1 MDKHLIADDVPEPPD
16 ESGTGGASD
25 GALPGELARQA
36 IHQQAVP
43 YDGGPSPLSRAISGT
58 LRLTLGPIVHHVPGH
73 SLIIRTAR
81 TTVDIASRL
90 VRADPR
96 VRVRL
101 ADDLP
106 REPGRHG
113 TGRVLGEWVEPR
125 DAGDE
130 PLDGAIL
137 YLHGGGY
144 VVCSPRTHRPITARL
159 AADTGLP
166 VLVPQYRLAPEHPF
180 PAALEDAL
188 DAYRLLLD
196 HGVPADRVVIAGDSA
211 GGHLAA
217 SLTGELCRTGLPR
230 PAGVVLFSPWVDL
243 TCELSTRE
251 QRLARD
257 PYISAS
263 TARRVARLVVGTA
276 DLQDPRLALLA
287 CRWTDTPPVL
297 IQVGSREVLR
307 PEAEALAGAIS
318 EGGGDCLLQVW
329 NGQMHVF
336 QMLNRVLPE
345 ADAAMSETARFVR
358 SVLAAPAARGR
369 TPGKGRTAGKG
380 RRRTAARGR
389 RANGGRGGD
398 GGQSGAEAVA

>member
-1 MDKHLIADDVPEPPD
+1 MDKHLIADDVPTPPD
-16 ESGTGGASD
+16 GSGAGGASD
-25 GALPGELARQA
+25 GALPGGSARQA
-36 IHQQAVP
+36 LHQQAVP
-43 YDGGPSPLSRAISGT
+43 YDGGPSPLSRAISGM
-58 LRLTLGPIVHHVPGH
+58 LRLTVGPIVHHVPGH
-73 SLIIRTAR
+73 AVIIRTAR

-96 VRVRL
+96 VRVRR

-106 REPGRHG
+106 HD
-113 TGRVLGEWVEPR
+113 TGRVIGEWVEPR

-130 PLDGAIL
+130 PSDGAIL

-166 VLVPQYRLAPEHPF
+166 VLVPRYRLAPEHPF

-188 DAYRLLLD
+188 AAYRLLLD
-196 HGVPADRVVIAGDSA
+196 YGVPAERVVIAGDSA

-276 DLQDPRLALLA
+276 DPRDPRLALLS

-318 EGGGDCLLQVW
+318 EGGGECLLQVW

-369 TPGKGRTAGKG
+369 TAGTGRTAD
-380 RRRTAARGR
+380 RRRTAARSR

-398 GGQSGAEAVA
+398 GGPSGTEAVA

>member
-1 MDKHLIADDVPEPPD
+1 M
-16 ESGTGGASD
+16 SC
-25 GALPGELARQA
+25 
-36 IHQQAVP
+36 
-43 YDGGPSPLSRAISGT
+43 T

-73 SLIIRTAR
+73 RLIIRTAR

-90 VRADPR
+90 VRPDPR
-96 VRVRL
+96 VRVRP
-101 ADDLP
+101 ADEVRRD
-106 REPGRHG
+106 
-113 TGRVLGEWVEPR
+113 TGRVFGEWVEPR
-125 DAGDE
+125 GAEEG
-130 PLDGAIL
+130 PLDGAVL

-166 VLVPQYRLAPEHPF
+166 VLVPEYRLAPEHLF

-188 DAYRLLLD
+188 DAYRWLLD
-196 HGVPADRVVIAGDSA
+196 GVPADRIVVAGDSA

-217 SLTGELCRTGLPR
+217 SLTGEICRAGLPR

-257 PYISAS
+257 PYISAA
-263 TARRVARLVVGTA
+263 TARRVARLVVGSM
-276 DLQDPRLALLA
+276 DPKDPRLALLA
-287 CRWTDTPPVL
+287 CAWADTPPFL

-318 EGGGDCLLQVW
+318 DSGGDCLLQVW

-345 ADAAMSETARFVR
+345 ASAAMDETARFIR
-358 SVLAAPAARGR
+358 SVLDASAA
-369 TPGKGRTAGKG
+369 
-380 RRRTAARGR
+380 
-389 RANGGRGGD
+389 GGETD
-398 GGQSGAEAVA
+398 AEAVA

>member
-1 MDKHLIADDVPEPPD
+1 M
-16 ESGTGGASD
+16 
-25 GALPGELARQA
+25 
-36 IHQQAVP
+36 
-43 YDGGPSPLSRAISGT
+43 
-58 LRLTLGPIVHHVPGH
+58 LRLTIGPIVHHVPGH
-73 SLIIRTAR
+73 AVIIRTAR
-81 TTVDIASRL
+81 ATVDIASRL

-106 REPGRHG
+106 DD
-113 TGRVLGEWVEPR
+113 TGRVIGEWVEPR
-125 DAGDE
+125 DAGGE
-130 PLDGAIL
+130 ASDGAIL

-166 VLVPQYRLAPEHPF
+166 VLVPRYRLAPEHPF

-188 DAYRLLLD
+188 AAYRLLLD
-196 HGVPADRVVIAGDSA
+196 HGVPAERVVIAGDSA

-276 DLQDPRLALLA
+276 DPRDPRLALLS

-345 ADAAMSETARFVR
+345 ADAAMHETARFVR
-358 SVLAAPAARGR
+358 SVLAAPAARGGR
-369 TPGKGRTAGKG
+369 TARTRSRTAGKG
-380 RRRTAARGR
+380 RAARRGR
-389 RANGGRGGD
+389 RPNGGRGGD
-398 GGQSGAEAVA
+398 GGPSGTEAVA